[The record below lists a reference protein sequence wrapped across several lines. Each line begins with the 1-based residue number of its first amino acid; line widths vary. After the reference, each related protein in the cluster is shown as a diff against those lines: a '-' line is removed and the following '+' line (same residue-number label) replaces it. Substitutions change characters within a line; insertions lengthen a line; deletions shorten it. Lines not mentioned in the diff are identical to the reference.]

1 MLSSHGH
8 MTIRPDPWILGV
20 TAATAAFGVLMVY
33 DASAVSAA
41 LRHRFDNP
49 VFFLERQL
57 VWFAVGL
64 VCMLAASRIPL
75 HRIQHGILPVTMVLV
90 ILMVLVLIPGIGHAA
105 GGARR
110 WLRLGPLSLQPGELM
125 RLVLALYL
133 AHLFSVK
140 ADRIRDFRQGFLPA
154 VTISGIAV
162 ILLAAQPKFGTS
174 LILIILTGVMLFAAG
189 TPLVQLG
196 SVGLCAIPFLGY
208 AVFNVGYIQD
218 RIAAWLNP
226 AEHARGAGFQMM
238 QSLIA
243 IGSGGFT
250 GAGLGQGRQKMFYLP
265 ESHTDMIFPVI
276 AEELGLLGSILVLT
290 AFSVLLFRG
299 LDCLPGSKPVRRYSG
314 GGIDHEHTDSGDL
327 KHHGRHGIV
336 SGNGYRAAAD
346 QFRRYRSGHGY
357 DRHGASCGNTPLG
370 AHGRDQWYGWIITGV
385 G

>member
-1 MLSSHGH
+1 

-299 LDCLPGSKPVRRYSG
+299 LWIACRVRNRFAGILAVGLTMSILIPATLNIMVATGLFPVTGIALPLISFG
-314 GGIDHEHTDSGDL
+314 GTALVTDMTAMGLLAGIPRWAHTGET
-327 KHHGRHGIV
+327 
-336 SGNGYRAAAD
+336 NG
-346 QFRRYRSGHGY
+346 
-357 DRHGASCGNTPLG
+357 T
-370 AHGRDQWYGWIITGV
+370 V